1 MAQQVAG
8 TQAAQE
14 RRLKMTYEE
23 FLDWAD
29 EDTHAEWVAGEVI
42 VFMPPKTVHQRLLNF
57 LSALLSTYARFFG
70 LGEVLEAPFEMRLG
84 RGKPSREPDLLFVAR
99 EHRDR
104 LTAERLDG
112 PADLVIE
119 LVSDS
124 SVVRDYEEKFRDYEA
139 AGVREYWICD
149 PRPDKQQTSFY
160 QLTVEGRYQAVP
172 PDADG
177 RYHALV
183 LPGFWLD
190 PAWLWQE
197 PLPDPLTALATIAPE
212 ALRGALTAA
221 ESGRQ
226 AEGETP
232 TRGT

>member
-1 MAQQVAG
+1 MAQQVA
-8 TQAAQE
+8 QE
-14 RRLKMTYEE
+14 QRLKMTYEE
-23 FLDWAD
+23 FLEWSD

-42 VFMPPKTVHQRLLNF
+42 VFMPPKRVHQRILNF
-57 LSALLSTYARFFG
+57 LSALLTTYARFFG

-104 LTAERLDG
+104 LTEERLDG

-124 SVVRDYEEKFRDYEA
+124 SVARDYEEKFREYEA

-149 PRPDKQQTSFY
+149 PRPGKQQTSFY
-160 QLTVEGRYQAVP
+160 QLTAEGKYQAVP

-190 PAWLWQE
+190 PAWLWEE
-197 PLPDPLTALATIAPE
+197 PLPDPLTTLATIAPQ

-221 ESGRQ
+221 ESGRHGQ
-226 AEGETP
+226 GETP

>member
-1 MAQQVAG
+1 MAQQVVD

-14 RRLKMTYEE
+14 QRLKMTYEE
-23 FLDWAD
+23 FLEWAD

-42 VFMPPKTVHQRLLNF
+42 VFMPPKRVHQRILNF
-57 LSALLSTYARFFG
+57 LSVLLSAYARFFG

-99 EHRDR
+99 DHLDR
-104 LTAERLDG
+104 LTEERLEG

-124 SVVRDYEEKFRDYEA
+124 SVARDYEEKFREYVA

-149 PRPDKQQTSFY
+149 PRPGRQQTSFY
-160 QLTVEGRYQAVP
+160 QLTAAGKYQAVL

-183 LPGFWLD
+183 LPGFWLE
-190 PAWLWQE
+190 PGWLWEQ
-197 PLPDPLTALATIAPE
+197 PLPDPLTALATIAPQ
-212 ALRGALTAA
+212 ALRGALATA
-221 ESGRQ
+221 ESSQ
-226 AEGETP
+226 HAEGQTP

>member
-1 MAQQVAG
+1 MAQQVA
-8 TQAAQE
+8 QE
-14 RRLKMTYEE
+14 QRLKMTYEE
-23 FLDWAD
+23 FLEWSD

-42 VFMPPKTVHQRLLNF
+42 VFMPPKRVHQRILNF
-57 LSALLSTYARFFG
+57 LSALLTTYARFFG

-84 RGKPSREPDLLFVAR
+84 HGKPSREPDLLFVAR
-99 EHRDR
+99 EHLDR
-104 LTAERLDG
+104 LTEERLDG
-112 PADLVIE
+112 PADLVVE

-124 SVVRDYEEKFRDYEA
+124 SVARDCEEKFREYEA

-149 PRPDKQQTSFY
+149 PRPGKQQTSFY
-160 QLTVEGRYQAVP
+160 QLTAEGKYQAVP

-190 PAWLWQE
+190 PAWLWEE
-197 PLPDPLTALATIAPE
+197 PLPDPLTTLATIAPQ

-221 ESGRQ
+221 ESGRHGQ
-226 AEGETP
+226 GETP